1 MAQIINSDKDFKVIE
16 VYLSDC
22 IKWGGLGICD
32 HCNTAIRKGYYVAVL
47 NSVLCEKCYKSWHHR
62 AKNYPEDRRIEE
74 SNFNRM
80 KSILNL

>member
-1 MAQIINSDKDFKVIE
+1 MK
-16 VYLSDC
+16 
-22 IKWGGLGICD
+22 IKILGSGGGEGYPATFCGCD